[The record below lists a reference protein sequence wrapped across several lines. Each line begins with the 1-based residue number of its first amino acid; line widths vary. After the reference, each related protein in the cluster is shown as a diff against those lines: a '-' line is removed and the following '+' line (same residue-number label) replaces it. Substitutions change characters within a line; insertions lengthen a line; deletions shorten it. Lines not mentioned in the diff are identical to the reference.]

1 MNTPRPMGQM
11 TAQQT
16 NRPNLT
22 VTANPQPYS
31 GTVSKNQHSLQD
43 NSTAQ
48 AKSNTYKDK
57 RSNLLDSFSTS
68 TCNKHRKFQMKNTQI
83 QKKSRFT
90 AENVATA
97 AFVAAA
103 FLAPTV
109 GMAADDF
116 TSASGGAC
124 KFIKNI
130 HTVLNLMSVA
140 VVTIA
145 IIFAG
150 YQIAFAHKRISDVAP
165 ILIGGVL
172 IGAAGQIAKML
183 VGNADSC
190 SAGTTSAMLQV
201 LQIFA

>member
-1 MNTPRPMGQM
+1 
-11 TAQQT
+11 
-16 NRPNLT
+16 
-22 VTANPQPYS
+22 
-31 GTVSKNQHSLQD
+31 
-43 NSTAQ
+43 
-48 AKSNTYKDK
+48 
-57 RSNLLDSFSTS
+57 
-68 TCNKHRKFQMKNTQI
+68 MKNTQI
-83 QKKSRFT
+83 QKKSLFT

-109 GMAADDF
+109 GLAAGGDPDF
-116 TSASGGAC
+116 TKEGGGAC
-124 KFIKNI
+124 TFIRNI

-190 SAGTTSAMLQV
+190 SATKTAIMMQV
-201 LQIFA
+201 MQFFA

>member
-1 MNTPRPMGQM
+1 
-11 TAQQT
+11 
-16 NRPNLT
+16 
-22 VTANPQPYS
+22 
-31 GTVSKNQHSLQD
+31 
-43 NSTAQ
+43 
-48 AKSNTYKDK
+48 
-57 RSNLLDSFSTS
+57 
-68 TCNKHRKFQMKNTQI
+68 MKNTQI

-109 GMAADDF
+109 GLAEDDF
-116 TSASGGAC
+116 TAVGGGAC
-124 KFIKNI
+124 TFIRNI

-172 IGAAGQIAKML
+172 IGAAGQIARML

-190 SAGTTSAMLQV
+190 SAKTASIMMQAIQF
-201 LQIFA
+201 FA

>member
-1 MNTPRPMGQM
+1 MRP
-11 TAQQT
+11 
-16 NRPNLT
+16 
-22 VTANPQPYS
+22 S
-31 GTVSKNQHSLQD
+31 
-43 NSTAQ
+43 
-48 AKSNTYKDK
+48 
-57 RSNLLDSFSTS
+57 
-68 TCNKHRKFQMKNTQI
+68 I
-83 QKKSRFT
+83 
-90 AENVATA
+90 
-97 AFVAAA
+97 A
-103 FLAPTV
+103 FLAPAV

-190 SAGTTSAMLQV
+190 SAGTTSAMMQV
-201 LQIFA
+201 LQFFA

>member
-1 MNTPRPMGQM
+1 
-11 TAQQT
+11 
-16 NRPNLT
+16 
-22 VTANPQPYS
+22 
-31 GTVSKNQHSLQD
+31 
-43 NSTAQ
+43 
-48 AKSNTYKDK
+48 
-57 RSNLLDSFSTS
+57 
-68 TCNKHRKFQMKNTQI
+68 MKNTQI
-83 QKKSRFT
+83 QKKSLFT
-90 AENVATA
+90 TENVATA

-109 GMAADDF
+109 GLAAGDADF
-116 TSASGGAC
+116 TKEGGGAC
-124 KFIKNI
+124 TFIRNI

-172 IGAAGQIAKML
+172 IGAAGQIARML

-190 SAGTTSAMLQV
+190 SATKTAIMMQV
-201 LQIFA
+201 MQFFA

>member
-1 MNTPRPMGQM
+1 
-11 TAQQT
+11 
-16 NRPNLT
+16 
-22 VTANPQPYS
+22 
-31 GTVSKNQHSLQD
+31 
-43 NSTAQ
+43 
-48 AKSNTYKDK
+48 
-57 RSNLLDSFSTS
+57 
-68 TCNKHRKFQMKNTQI
+68 MKNTQI

-103 FLAPTV
+103 FLAPTI

-130 HTVLNLMSVA
+130 HTVLNLMS
-140 VVTIA
+140 
-145 IIFAG
+145 
-150 YQIAFAHKRISDVAP
+150 
-165 ILIGGVL
+165 GGVL

-190 SAGTTSAMLQV
+190 SAGTAAAMLQV
-201 LQIFA
+201 LQFFA